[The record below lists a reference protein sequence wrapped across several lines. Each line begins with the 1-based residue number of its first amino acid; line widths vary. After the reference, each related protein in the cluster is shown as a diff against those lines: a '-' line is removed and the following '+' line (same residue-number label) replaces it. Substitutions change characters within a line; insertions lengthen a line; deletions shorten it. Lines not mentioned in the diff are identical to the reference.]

1 MKKYFK
7 GIALL
12 VAMLMLVSVFAVGCA
27 QKTEAPQSAPETKK
41 EDVQKEE
48 PKKEEAK
55 KEEVKWP
62 TKPVQVI
69 VPAGAGG
76 DTDFNARTVSK
87 YLEKELGKSFV
98 VVNVKGAGGTVG
110 SKKVKD
116 AEPDGHTVLFF
127 HNSMLI
133 SKILGLV
140 DYSHEAFKEAG
151 VAVLDKAC
159 AFVVSADSKY
169 KNLQDV
175 IDQLKKEPKSVKFAT
190 EVGAFTHLQVL
201 AFQEA
206 TGTEFNIVDV
216 GGAAA
221 KTAALKGGQID
232 VIGTQY
238 GLIKQYIDAG
248 DFRCIGIL
256 ADKPVEGVD
265 AKTFKEQGVDI
276 AFDKFYHFAFPKDTP
291 DEIVDKFT
299 KALEKV
305 VSSPEYQ
312 KDISKYYL
320 VPSYMPPKE
329 ATEYLNK
336 TEEFYN
342 TFKDKILEAQKNNKK

>member
-116 AEPDGHTVLFF
+116 AEPDGHTVLFY
-127 HNSMLI
+127 HNGMLI
-133 SKILGLV
+133 NTLLGLV
-140 DYSHEAFKEAG
+140 DYGHQDFKEGG

-159 AFVVSADSKY
+159 AFVTSANSKY
-169 KNLQDV
+169 KTLQDV
-175 IDQLKKEPKSVKFAT
+175 VDQLKAKPKSVTFAT
-190 EVGAFTHLQVL
+190 EVGSFTHLQVL
-201 AFQEA
+201 ALQEA
-206 TGTEFNIVDV
+206 AGVEFNIVDV

-238 GLIKQYIDAG
+238 GLVKQYIDSG
-248 DFRCIGIL
+248 DFTAIGIL
-256 ADKPVEGVD
+256 ADKPVPGVD
-265 AKTFKEQGVDI
+265 AKTFKEQGYDV

-305 VSSPEYQ
+305 VNSEEYQ
-312 KDISKYYL
+312 KDIAKFFL
-320 VPSYMPPKE
+320 VPKYMAPAD

-336 TEEFYN
+336 TEAYYQ
-342 TFKDKILEAQKNNKK
+342 TFKEKILAAQKK